1 MGGEY
6 RFTPTNN
13 ISDININL
21 YQQKLLE
28 LADKYHET
36 ELNLACKNELQKK
49 KQPNWMSEK
58 DYQKY
63 FTPVPIEETWNSHL
77 YQKLKNGEQLSPGD
91 FESEFLKMTCS
102 KGIFKLYL
110 DPRKVDFRSHARGGD
125 STFNKRAF
133 EKQQFLCRHFPDMF
147 EICLPNG
154 LIDDS

>member
-1 MGGEY
+1 MSGEY
-6 RFTPTNN
+6 RFTPTKK
-13 ISDININL
+13 ISDINIGL

-36 ELNLACKNELQKK
+36 KLNLASKDELQKK
-49 KQPNWMSEK
+49 KQPDWMSEK

-63 FTPVPIEETWNSHL
+63 FTPVPIEETWNSLL
-77 YQKLKNGEQLSPGD
+77 YQKLKNGEQLLPGD

-110 DPRKVDFRSHARGGD
+110 DPRKVHFRSHAQGGD
-125 STFNKRAF
+125 PNFNKRAF
-133 EKQQFLCRHFPDMF
+133 EKQKFLCRHFPDMF

-154 LIDDS
+154 LINDS

>member
-1 MGGEY
+1 MSGEY
-6 RFTPTNN
+6 RFTPTKN

-36 ELNLACKNELQKK
+36 ELNLACKDELQKK

-63 FTPVPIEETWNSHL
+63 FTSVPIEETWNSHL
-77 YQKLKNGEQLSPGD
+77 YEKLRNGEQLLPED
-91 FESEFLKMTCS
+91 FEAEFLKMSCS

-110 DPRKVDFRSHARGGD
+110 NPRKVHFRSHARVGD
-125 STFNKRAF
+125 ATFNKRAF
-133 EKQQFLCRHFPDMF
+133 EKQKFLCSHFPDMF
-147 EICLPNG
+147 EICLPDR
-154 LIDDS
+154 LIGDS

>member
-6 RFTPTNN
+6 LFTYTEN
-13 ISDININL
+13 ISDINVDV
-21 YQQKLLE
+21 YRQKLLE
-28 LADKYHET
+28 LADKYQQS
-36 ELNLACKNELQKK
+36 ELIQTSQDRLQRQI
-49 KQPNWMSEK
+49 QPNWMSEK

-77 YQKLKNGEQLSPGD
+77 YQKLKNGEQLLPGD

-125 STFNKRAF
+125 ANFNKRAF

-154 LIDDS
+154 LIGDS